1 MSRSTRASRIAK
13 TRIVITG
20 VTAAALAL
28 SACSGGGSS
37 APSTSAAPKP
47 PPSTSS
53 SAAAP
58 KPTPEP
64 KPKPQAAKPKP
75 KNPFTG
81 IGPVP
86 KSPTVIA
93 KIDDTA
99 PGRPQVGI
107 DRADIVYVEEAEGGL
122 SRLAAVFG
130 TYKPVVGYVRS
141 TRPSDPDLFLEY
153 GKITEAASG
162 GGGDSLVRMDHSGI
176 RGWINDRGAHY
187 YRRVSR
193 SQSTYINLVLNLRRV
208 ANHTHTPRPH
218 NIDLHFSNQP
228 AAKGVN
234 GTIVR
239 TFVGSTPVTFKWWP
253 KLHRYVRFID
263 GRAQHAA
270 DGKWVSTANVIV
282 QRCKIKKHPRDRDVL
297 GNPSQFTH
305 TVGAG
310 KVAVFRNGREV
321 RGFWHRKRTHDGT
334 RFTFANGR
342 PITLE
347 PGNTWVALVRP
358 AAPATGL
365 PPAGH

>member
-1 MSRSTRASRIAK
+1 M
-13 TRIVITG
+13 
-20 VTAAALAL
+20 TATALAL
-28 SACSGGGSS
+28 SACSGGDSS
-37 APSTSAAPKP
+37 APGTSARPRP
-47 PPSTSS
+47 EPSTSS
-53 SAAAP
+53 PAAAP
-58 KPTPEP
+58 KPEP
-64 KPKPQAAKPKP
+64 KPKPERPEPEP

-86 KSPTVIA
+86 SLPTVIA

-107 DRADIVYVEEAEGGL
+107 DRADIVYIEEAEGGL

-130 TYKPVVGYVRS
+130 THKPVVGYVRS
-141 TRPSDPDLFLEY
+141 TRPSDPELFLQY

-162 GGGDSLVRMDHSGI
+162 GGGDSLPKLDHSGI

-208 ANHTHTPRPH
+208 AGHTHTPGPRSVG
-218 NIDLHFSNQP
+218 LRFSNQP
-228 AAKGVN
+228 GTEGVN
-234 GTIVR
+234 GKVVHTL
-239 TFVGSTPVTFKWWP
+239 VGSTPVTFTWWP

-263 GRAQHAA
+263 GRPQRAA
-270 DGKWVSTANVIV
+270 DGTLVSTANVVV
-282 QRCKIKKHPRDRDVL
+282 QRCKINAHPQDRDVL

-310 KVAVFRNGREV
+310 KAAVFRNGREI
-321 RGFWHRKRTHDGT
+321 RGFWHRKRTRDGT
-334 RFTFANGR
+334 RFSFANGH
-342 PITLE
+342 PITLA
-347 PGNTWVALVRP
+347 PGNTWIALVRP

-365 PPAGH
+365 APAGH